1 MKHILRP
8 AAVAAVLSLIAG
20 VAVAG
25 LFPSAA
31 LAADQNAML
40 VRSTDLY
47 TGPGKYPIV
56 ARLSR
61 GDQVKVLGCITLQA
75 WCEVGAG
82 KNRGWVSASALELM
96 SKGKRAAK

>member
-1 MKHILRP
+1 MKRITRP
-8 AAVAAVLSLIAG
+8 AAVAAFACLIAG
-20 VAVAG
+20 
-25 LFPSAA
+25 AA
-31 LAADQNAML
+31 LAADQKAQL

-47 TGPGKYPIV
+47 TGPGKYPIL
-56 ARLSR
+56 ARLIR
-61 GDQVKVLGCITLQA
+61 GDQVKVLGCNTIHE